1 MVEEIKSAF
10 EGIKTEIKG
19 EFEAVKAENATAV
32 DAVKSELE
40 ELKDKVDN
48 NQKVVVVNGIGGI
61 GKTTLAKYF
70 IDKICESNIKLEL
83 EPGYCNN
90 NHSMFL
96 SIIKENHIVIW
107 CLNSIWTYLI
117 TFNHI

>member
-40 ELKDKVDN
+40 ELK
-48 NQKVVVVNGIGGI
+48 ILR
-61 GKTTLAKYF
+61 T
-70 IDKICESNIKLEL
+70 
-83 EPGYCNN
+83 
-90 NHSMFL
+90 H
-96 SIIKENHIVIW
+96 
-107 CLNSIWTYLI
+107 
-117 TFNHI
+117 TFNSSVCEFKWHNSDIISGLKCRECGSSDSKY